1 VAMKDKDLVEILEN
15 LGYSILSSPKI
26 LKHTEIEGIE
36 SITFSADSKYLIS
49 YDLRTVGI
57 WSIPD
62 GKLIRVIK
70 KEDLDE
76 KIETSIIVS
85 SNGKYLAYGISR
97 RGFWREKK
105 FIKIYSIPDF
115 KLINELRYD
124 PSYGYLLKEI
134 SPDGKYLVFS
144 KKVINILSESGIK
157 NIDKDYSDLAFSPD
171 GKYIAIFT
179 GNEIKIR
186 ALSDGLLVKTIPR
199 EQFAKYTFSPDSK
212 YLASWDDHYIKIWS
226 IPDGNLIKEIQVNST
241 SLKSITFHPKGK
253 YLVALGEDYEKKDN
267 KVCIWSLFDYS
278 LIKTFSLEGYND
290 FSDLVFSP
298 DGKYL
303 ALKGKEEIVV
313 FNTELLNLLQ
323 YEYTNSDIE
332 KLQKLL
338 NLDINKMFILS
349 VRFDSKENIKELLER
364 GADVNA
370 KDKDG
375 TSALIYAVKRGD
387 VEIVKMLL
395 ERGADVNIKDQFGNS
410 ALIYAVKRGDVKI
423 VRMLLDREADI
434 NVKSIGLAML
444 MEAFSKESTEIVKML
459 LDKVDIDNSIDNNE
473 KLLIYGL
480 NALIEK
486 GDKEG
491 VKLIVQRDLG
501 MVGIFLRSIYKGYI
515 DIIEMLIE
523 KGLDVNARYDWY
535 YRYYS
540 AAFEEKEDIYIGRR
554 KDYNMT
560 LLMYACGFTWEEF
573 VEDSDYI
580 CYFNT
585 MEVILSKRSEIENVN
600 LTKLKDV
607 VKLLLDKGAD
617 VNAKDREGRTALMWA
632 ASSGNVDIVKIL
644 LDAGADIS
652 AKNEDGETALML
664 AQRNK
669 QVDTMKILEA
679 YLLNKYVGKQQE
691 SISYDVKKTIL
702 SSREESI
709 SEVERDYDIIR
720 EIGRGGMC
728 KVYEIKDKK
737 LGKKYAMKVLSDE
750 LRVSRRERER
760 FLQEAKRIA
769 MIDKHEAIVDIYRV
783 IDETDKGGNIYLI
796 LEYVD
801 GKTINEIL
809 DERGR
814 IDWKEV
820 VRIVLDICEA
830 LSFAHKNKV
839 IHRDLKPSNIMLTI
853 DGKVKILDFGIAREL
868 KDTISRISGKDTSG
882 TLVYMSPEQHLG
894 SYDERSD
901 IYSLGVT
908 MYEMLTGEVP
918 FKGPEFY
925 LQKTHMVYRPA
936 SEIVPDIPKR
946 IDEIIAKCLQADKEK
961 RYQSV
966 EELLNDL
973 KELNSL

>member
-1 VAMKDKDLVEILEN
+1 
-15 LGYSILSSPKI
+15 
-26 LKHTEIEGIE
+26 
-36 SITFSADSKYLIS
+36 
-49 YDLRTVGI
+49 
-57 WSIPD
+57 
-62 GKLIRVIK
+62 
-70 KEDLDE
+70 
-76 KIETSIIVS
+76 
-85 SNGKYLAYGISR
+85 
-97 RGFWREKK
+97 
-105 FIKIYSIPDF
+105 
-115 KLINELRYD
+115 
-124 PSYGYLLKEI
+124 
-134 SPDGKYLVFS
+134 
-144 KKVINILSESGIK
+144 
-157 NIDKDYSDLAFSPD
+157 
-171 GKYIAIFT
+171 
-179 GNEIKIR
+179 
-186 ALSDGLLVKTIPR
+186 
-199 EQFAKYTFSPDSK
+199 
-212 YLASWDDHYIKIWS
+212 
-226 IPDGNLIKEIQVNST
+226 
-241 SLKSITFHPKGK
+241 
-253 YLVALGEDYEKKDN
+253 
-267 KVCIWSLFDYS
+267 
-278 LIKTFSLEGYND
+278 
-290 FSDLVFSP
+290 
-298 DGKYL
+298 
-303 ALKGKEEIVV
+303 
-313 FNTELLNLLQ
+313 
-323 YEYTNSDIE
+323 
-332 KLQKLL
+332 
-338 NLDINKMFILS
+338 
-349 VRFDSKENIKELLER
+349 
-364 GADVNA
+364 
-370 KDKDG
+370 
-375 TSALIYAVKRGD
+375 
-387 VEIVKMLL
+387 
-395 ERGADVNIKDQFGNS
+395 
-410 ALIYAVKRGDVKI
+410 
-423 VRMLLDREADI
+423 
-434 NVKSIGLAML
+434 
-444 MEAFSKESTEIVKML
+444 
-459 LDKVDIDNSIDNNE
+459 
-473 KLLIYGL
+473 L

-491 VKLIVQRDLG
+491 AELIVQRNLG
-501 MVGIFLRSIYKGYI
+501 MVGIFLRAIYKGYI

-523 KGLDVNARYDWY
+523 KGLDVNARYNY
-535 YRYYS
+535 YYYS
-540 AAFEEKEDIYIGRR
+540 EYSNEVRED
-554 KDYNMT
+554 DSDNMT
-560 LLMYACGFTWEEF
+560 LLMYACRITWRNP
-573 VEDSDYI
+573 VSQANI
-580 CYFNT
+580 
-585 MEVILSKRSEIENVN
+585 MGLILPKGSKINNVD

-607 VKLLLDKGAD
+607 VKLLIDKGAD
-617 VNAKDREGRTALMWA
+617 VNAKTNDGDTALMWA
-632 ASSGNVDIVKIL
+632 AISGEVDIVKMLLEKGADVNAKNNHGDTALIFAAAQGNVDIVKIL

-652 AKNEDGETALML
+652 AKNEHGETALML

-669 QVDTMKILEA
+669 QVDTIKILEM

-720 EIGRGGMC
+720 EIGIGGMC

-750 LRVSRRERER
+750 LKVSRRERER

-820 VRIVLDICEA
+820 VSIVLDICEA

-853 DGKVKILDFGIAREL
+853 DGKVKVLDFGIAREL

-908 MYEMLTGEVP
+908 MYEMLTCEVP

-925 LQKTHMVYRPA
+925 LQKTQMVYRPA